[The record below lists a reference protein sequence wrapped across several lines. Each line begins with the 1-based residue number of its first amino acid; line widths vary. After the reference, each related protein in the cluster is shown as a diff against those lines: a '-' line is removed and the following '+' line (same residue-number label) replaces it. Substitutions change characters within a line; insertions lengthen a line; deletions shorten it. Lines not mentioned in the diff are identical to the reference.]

1 MIESLVTLH
10 GKPRPLIHTHTN
22 GRRVRRREEGIGCG
36 ERGTS
41 TVTELQF
48 NKMGCGPT
56 LERL

>member
-10 GKPRPLIHTHTN
+10 GKPPPSFTHTN
-22 GRRVRRREEGIGCG
+22 GRGVRRREEGVGCG
-36 ERGTS
+36 ERGIS